1 MNQSRQLESMRAACS
16 PHALKGLPCPQ
27 DVYGRS
33 KVRALRAV
41 PGEEQCPSG
50 DTPKACAHPMGI
62 YEKSSCWASFL
73 KVGNLLLGAVIDDNS
88 PFGAHGV
95 PITISTLPGGKLRL
109 GMSPM
114 TAESVDVSLE
124 SHQFITGT
132 ALLWPS
138 VSICSDVPE
147 LHHESL
153 GNLFISTHLK

>member
-88 PFGAHGV
+88 PFGAHGESQSHAH
-95 PITISTLPGGKLRL
+95 STLSLPYWSGVAPCPPALRL
-109 GMSPM
+109 
-114 TAESVDVSLE
+114 
-124 SHQFITGT
+124 QQICCFNT
-132 ALLWPS
+132 ALHPGS
-138 VSICSDVPE
+138 VCQ
-147 LHHESL
+147 
-153 GNLFISTHLK
+153 NQ